1 MDIKE
6 RKYKIG
12 EIAQGFTED
21 PNSSQVTAM
30 NGRLDIRPKYQREY
44 VYDDYKRDKVIDT
57 VLRDLPLGIMYF
69 VERDDGSL
77 EVLDGQQRL
86 ISICRYVNGQFSVK
100 PPDNIVKQVENVS
113 FNMYDSVMDAFNNYD
128 LHVYICKGSDKDKI
142 DWFETINIA
151 GEPLEQQEI
160 LNAVLYS
167 KWLDDAKNYFSRR
180 NCLAYKKY
188 KAYMKGN
195 YIRQDYLATAF
206 SWAADSENLA
216 GKGRKG
222 KIEKYMQK
230 HRNDSDA
237 KELWAYFESVF
248 DWVRK
253 TFKIWDESMKGVEWG
268 YLYNAHKHEFFDTEQ
283 ITKQVEYLLKDS
295 EVTNKHGIYEYLL
308 TGEEKV
314 LNLRN
319 FSPSEKIT
327 KYNEQRGICPICN
340 KHFELKDM
348 EADHI
353 TPWIEGGKTTLD
365 NCQMLCR
372 KCNREKGSR

>member
-1 MDIKE
+1 MEVKQV
-6 RKYKIG
+6 KYKIG
-12 EIAQGFTED
+12 EIAQGFNED
-21 PNSSQVTAM
+21 VNSSQVTAM

-57 VLRDLPLGIMYF
+57 VRRNLPLGIMYF

-86 ISICRYVNGQFSVK
+86 ISICRYVSGQFSIT
-100 PPDNIVKQVENVS
+100 DNVRKRVIT
-113 FNMYDSVMDAFNNYD
+113 FNQYESDMKDFSNYE
-128 LHVYICKGSDKDKI
+128 LNIYICRGSDKEKI

-167 KWLDDAKNYFSRR
+167 KWLDDAKTYFSRR
-180 NCLAYKKY
+180 NCPAYKMYHK
-188 KAYMKGN
+188 YMKGS

-206 SWAADSENLA
+206 SWAADSEDLS
-216 GKGRKG
+216 GKGRRG
-222 KIEKYMQK
+222 KIENYMQK

-248 DWVRK
+248 NWVKR
-253 TFKIWDESMKGVEWG
+253 TFKKYDVDDSMKGVEWG
-268 YLYNAHKHEFFDTEQ
+268 YLYNDHKDEFLDSDQ
-283 ITKQVEYLLKDS
+283 LAKQVEYLLKDN

-353 TPWIEGGKTTLD
+353 TPWKEGGKTTLD